1 MLQQNVA
8 DGIHRIEDAFTNW
21 YIVEDEGA
29 LTIVD
34 AGVPTSWS
42 SFEAALASLGKRRS
56 DVRALILTHA
66 HFDHIGFA
74 ERARSELAIPVYV
87 HENDVPLTRHP
98 MQYSHERPRSF
109 YMATQIRAMPIVASL
124 VRNRAFWP
132 PPIADVRRFT
142 DGSLDVPGSPR
153 VLLTPG
159 HTLGHVAFHFPDRDA
174 VIAGDAF
181 VTLDPYTAKTGPKLV
196 ARAAVADSERNLA
209 SLDAIAQTGAST
221 VLTGHGEPWRGGAAE
236 GVRLARAAGTS

>member
-8 DGIHRIEDAFTNW
+8 DGIHRVEDAYTNW
-21 YIVEDEGA
+21 YIVEDAGA

-34 AGVPTSWS
+34 AGVPTSWG
-42 SFEAALASLGKRRS
+42 SFEAALGALGKRRS

-74 ERARSELAIPVYV
+74 ERARRELAIAVYV

-98 MQYSHERPRSF
+98 LQYSHERPRSF
-109 YMATQIRAMPIVASL
+109 YMATQVKAMPIVASL

-132 PPIADVRRFT
+132 PPIADVRRFS

-153 VLLTPG
+153 VLFTPG
-159 HTLGHVAFHFPDRDA
+159 HTLGHCAFHFPDRDA

-181 VTLDPYTAKTGPKLV
+181 VTLDPYTGKQGPKLV
-196 ARAAVADSERNLA
+196 ARAALADSERNLA
-209 SLDAIAQTGAST
+209 SLDAIAQTGATT

-236 GVRLARAAGTS
+236 GVRRARVAGTS